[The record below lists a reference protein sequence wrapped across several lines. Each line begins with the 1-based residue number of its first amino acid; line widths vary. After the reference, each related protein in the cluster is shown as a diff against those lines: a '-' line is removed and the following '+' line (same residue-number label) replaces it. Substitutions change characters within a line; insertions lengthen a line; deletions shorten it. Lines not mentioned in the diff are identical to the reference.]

1 MRMCSL
7 QEAESGFSD
16 LVRYVHESGSRVA
29 LIRDDKAMA
38 ILMSAEEL
46 ESLEETLAVLS
57 EASALSEIIEARHAI
72 KADDLIP
79 SAEVILGQKPRLP
92 S

>member
-7 QEAESGFSD
+7 KEAESGFSE

-29 LIRDDKAMA
+29 LMQDDKAMA

-57 EASALSEIIEARHAI
+57 EASALSEIIEALNAS
-72 KADDLIP
+72 KVEDLVP
-79 SAEVILGQKPRLP
+79 AAEVTLKRKSPP
-92 S
+92 A